1 MKTTLHV
8 LIGSLLLGFVIPNG
22 SYAQESEIRVHDPVM
37 IKQRDTYYLFCTGM
51 GISVFSSR
59 DRQSWKEEKPVFDRP
74 PAWTQTIVPGFRGH
88 MWAPDISYYN
98 GKYYLYYSVSAFGK
112 NTSAIGL
119 ATNVTLDP
127 EDAAFRWE
135 DQGMIVQSVPGR
147 DLWNAIDPNI
157 ITDEQGYPWLSFG
170 SFWEGMKLVRLIPN
184 RTALAE
190 PQEWYTIARRERAP
204 FTPDAEAGDAA
215 IEAPFIFKKDSL
227 YYLFVSWDY
236 CCRGENSTYKVVV
249 GRSEKVMGPY
259 VDKEGKSMAEGGG
272 SLVIEGDKRWA
283 GVGHNSTYTFDGK
296 DYLVFHAYDATD
308 DGKSKLKIAEIT
320 WDEDGWPVVDRSVL
334 ADQR

>member
-8 LIGSLLLGFVIPNG
+8 LIAIFLLVFSIPNDL
-22 SYAQESEIRVHDPVM
+22 YAQESDIRVHDPVM
-37 IKQRDTYYLFCTGM
+37 IRQGDTYYLFCTGL
-51 GISVFSSR
+51 GISVFSSP
-59 DRQSWKEEKPVFDRP
+59 DRQSWKEEKPVFSRP
-74 PAWTQTIVPGFRGH
+74 PAWTQNVVPGFRGH
-88 MWAPDISYYN
+88 IWAPDISCYD

-127 EDAAFRWE
+127 EDAAFQWE

-157 ITDEQGYPWLSFG
+157 ITDEEGYPWMSFG

-249 GRSEKVMGPY
+249 GRSKKVMGPY
-259 VDKEGKSMAEGGG
+259 LDKEGKSMAEGGG

-283 GVGHNSTYTFDGK
+283 GVGHNSAYTFDGK

-320 WDEDGWPVVDRSVL
+320 WDEDRWPIVDRSVL